1 MSDQNHETE
10 LTDQFVLESEADRSR
25 TPVAEMISV
34 GRGPD
39 CDLVLSSEKSSRLHA
54 KVSVK
59 DGALW
64 VEDQGSTN
72 GTLVNKQKISKNT
85 RVEDGDI
92 VQFGDVR
99 FRVLVPAPAA
109 DEADDQ
115 GTVMIGQQTMLHSG
129 EQQEPAEDAR
139 PAGDEPE
146 KTSGAPTETSSGDKD
161 QQPPEKTGEA
171 ARKSSGKA
179 KASKAA
185 SDSKTTGS
193 GKSRESGKSEQPKTK
208 AKESRKRAEPKADES
223 QPEEPESPS
232 VEGRA
237 AEDPSIP
244 RSWADADQLEQASH
258 TAFVASPPKSAADA
272 ESGALHPLKAIAQA
286 RRSIPA
292 DEAILVGLTEPI
304 QGTPFKLSRKGDT
317 EKWEMGR
324 GKGADI
330 DIDDESVSGRHAQL
344 IYERGRWKVV
354 NMMSVNGT
362 FVNERKV
369 LSAYLGPR
377 DVIRMGTVELVF
389 DARLEKPES
398 RSQAGKAGRG
408 EEKSAGDIV
417 SRLVKR
423 ASKMWESLVSRLR
436 GKR

>member
-1 MSDQNHETE
+1 MSDQNHEAG

-72 GTLVNKQKISKNT
+72 GTMVNKKKIRKNT
-85 RVEDGDI
+85 RLEDGDI

-99 FRVLVPAPAA
+99 FRVLVPAG
-109 DEADDQ
+109 DQTDDQ

-129 EQQEPAEDAR
+129 EQQEPAEDSRSEAS
-139 PAGDEPE
+139 AKEF
-146 KTSGAPTETSSGDKD
+146 SGAEK

-171 ARKSSGKA
+171 EPKSSGKA
-179 KASKAA
+179 KTGKAA
-185 SDSKTTGS
+185 SDSKTAGS
-193 GKSRESGKSEQPKTK
+193 GKSRESGKHEQPKTK
-208 AKESRKRAEPKADES
+208 AKESRKREEPASDES
-223 QPEEPESPS
+223 GPEEPESPS

-292 DEAILVGLTEPI
+292 DEAILVGLTEPV
-304 QGTPFKLSRKGDT
+304 QGKPFKLSRKGDT

-362 FVNERKV
+362 FVNGRKV

-389 DARLEKPES
+389 DARVEKPKPEP
-398 RSQAGKAGRG
+398 QAGKGGRG
-408 EEKSAGDIV
+408 RETSDGDV
-417 SRLVKR
+417 VTRFAERMKN
-423 ASKMWESLVSRLR
+423 MWASLVSRLR
-436 GKR
+436 GKH

>member
-1 MSDQNHETE
+1 MSDQNNEAG

-72 GTLVNKQKISKNT
+72 GTLVNKKKIRKNT
-85 RVEDGDI
+85 RLENGDI

-99 FRVLVPAPAA
+99 FRVLVPVPAE
-109 DEADDQ
+109 DQVDDQ

-129 EQQEPAEDAR
+129 EQQEPAEDASPER
-139 PAGDEPE
+139 DEPE
-146 KTSGAPTETSSGDKD
+146 KAPEVPAEQSPGAESR
-161 QQPPEKTGEA
+161 QPPEKTGEA
-171 ARKSSGKA
+171 APESSEKA

-185 SDSKTTGS
+185 SDSKTAGS
-193 GKSRESGKSEQPKTK
+193 GKSGKSGKSEQPKTK

-223 QPEEPESPS
+223 RPEEPESPS

-304 QGTPFKLSRKGDT
+304 QGKPFKLSRKGDT

-344 IYERGRWKVV
+344 ICERGRWKVV

-389 DARLEKPES
+389 DARVEKP
-398 RSQAGKAGRG
+398 RPQSQAGKTGRAG
-408 EEKSAGDIV
+408 EASAGG
-417 SRLVKR
+417 LAKR
-423 ASKMWESLVSRLR
+423 VGNMWKSLVNLLR

>member
-1 MSDQNHETE
+1 MSDKNHEAGF
-10 LTDQFVLESEADRSR
+10 TDQFVLESEADRSR
-25 TPVAEMISV
+25 TPVADKITV

-72 GTLVNKQKISKNT
+72 GTLVNKKKISKNT
-85 RVEDGDI
+85 RLEDGDI

-99 FRVLVPAPAA
+99 FRVLVPKPAA

-115 GTVMIGQQTMLHSG
+115 GTVMIGQQTQLHSG
-129 EQQEPAEDAR
+129 EQQQPAEDAR
-139 PAGDEPE
+139 LEAPAEKSSGAEKQQLPE
-146 KTSGAPTETSSGDKD
+146 KA
-161 QQPPEKTGEA
+161 GEA
-171 ARKSSGKA
+171 APESSGKT
-179 KASKAA
+179 KASKAD
-185 SDSKTTGS
+185 SDSEATDS
-193 GKSRESGKSEQPKTK
+193 GKSRESGKPEQPETK
-208 AKESRKRAEPKADES
+208 AKESRKREEPRADES
-223 QPEEPESPS
+223 RPEEPESPS

-304 QGTPFKLSRKGDT
+304 QGKPFKLSRKGDT

-389 DARLEKPES
+389 DARVEKPKPQ
-398 RSQAGKAGRG
+398 SQAGKAGRG
-408 EEKSAGDIV
+408 GKKSAGGIV
-417 SRLVKR
+417 ARLAKGVR
-423 ASKMWESLVSRLR
+423 TMWQSLVNRLR
-436 GKR
+436 GKG

>member
-1 MSDQNHETE
+1 MSDQNHEAA

-64 VEDQGSTN
+64 VKDQGSTN
-72 GTLVNKQKISKNT
+72 GTLVNKKKITKDT
-85 RVEDGDI
+85 RLEDGDI

-99 FRVLVPAPAA
+99 FRVLVPTPAA

-129 EQQEPAEDAR
+129 EQPEPAENAR
-139 PAGDEPE
+139 PGRDEPE
-146 KTSGAPTETSSGDKD
+146 KTPEAPAEGSPGAESR
-161 QQPPEKTGEA
+161 QPPEKTGKA
-171 ARKSSGKA
+171 APEPTGKA
-179 KASKAA
+179 GAG
-185 SDSKTTGS
+185 KTAGS
-193 GKSRESGKSEQPKTK
+193 GKSRESGKAEQPKTK
-208 AKESRKRAEPKADES
+208 AKESRKREQAKADES
-223 QPEEPESPS
+223 RPEEPESPS

-292 DEAILVGLTEPI
+292 EEAILVGLTEPV
-304 QGTPFKLSRKGDT
+304 QGKPFKLSRKGDT

-389 DARLEKPES
+389 DARVERPEPQ
-398 RSQAGKAGRG
+398 SQAGKTGRG
-408 EEKSAGDIV
+408 GEKSAGDIV
-417 SRLVKR
+417 NRLAKR
-423 ASKMWESLVSRLR
+423 VGNMWESLVSRLR